1 MFARNHH
8 TLSTLS
14 NQQQN
19 ISRRKKKTADSA
31 VEKVRSTVNKLSNCK
46 HMEQE
51 RCEVSETELYLC
63 GFKKIFFEGTSSS
76 SWYIL
81 KLVLNL
87 MSPHFD
93 PNSPKDLLEFGIYC
107 NLSTNSC

>member
-1 MFARNHH
+1 MFVRNHH

-31 VEKVRSTVNKLSNCK
+31 VEEVRSTVNKLSNCK

-51 RCEVSETELYLC
+51 QCDVSETELYLC
-63 GFKKIFFEGTSSS
+63 RFKKIF
-76 SWYIL
+76 L
-81 KLVLNL
+81 KGQAAV
-87 MSPHFD
+87 P
-93 PNSPKDLLEFGIYC
+93 GI
-107 NLSTNSC
+107 S